1 MEIKNQSEERNLKE
15 VKETS
20 QSKFTNMKIFLGNI
34 KRKKFKMKISNLNKV
49 RVATDLSEDYSVA
62 NIPRGTSLLGVKLV

>member
-1 MEIKNQSEERNLKE
+1 MDIKNQSEERNLKE

-34 KRKKFKMKISNLNKV
+34 KR
-49 RVATDLSEDYSVA
+49 
-62 NIPRGTSLLGVKLV
+62 